1 MARPIRIL
9 ASCRTQPTL
18 EAVQQAVDEM
28 PGVRLE
34 AYNGALADVLKGL
47 EPRRGIDM
55 MLMDVDLAN
64 ESELEVLTEV
74 IGRAPPGIPIIATSS
89 SSSIDRVRLLMRMGL
104 ADFVPQPIG
113 RDDLVNSIMVARRQ
127 AVRQGTPRSTGRI
140 IAFMR
145 AAGGMGAT
153 TLVAQSACILAQSKP
168 SQPHV
173 CLIDLDIQAQAAGLY
188 LNVDSPLSLVDCL
201 TDPER
206 IDAMLMKSV
215 VSRHSAG
222 FDVLP
227 APKSIVPLDRVQPI
241 AVEALLEVARSE
253 YDLVLLDMPPVW
265 TSWSETALVN
275 SDLLVLVTQVSV
287 AGVRQARRQIA
298 ALSERKLG
306 ALPSLIVA
314 NRYQK
319 RLFRRDIRL
328 QEAERALGR
337 RFDVCIPSDYRLV
350 SEAVNAGVPLAV
362 VKRRTRLE
370 REIRKLMN
378 VVQERLQ
385 ESAVDAPAA
394 SRLAI

>member
-1 MARPIRIL
+1 MARAIKIL
-9 ASCRTQPTL
+9 ASCRTQPTR
-18 EAVQQAVDEM
+18 EAVQQAVADM

-34 AYNGALADVLKGL
+34 AFNGALADVLKGL

-55 MLMDVDLAN
+55 MLMDVDLGN
-64 ESELEVLTEV
+64 DSDLEVLTEV

-89 SSSIDRVRLLMRMGL
+89 NSSIDRVRLLMRLGL

-113 RDDLVNSIMVARRQ
+113 RDDLINSITVARRQ
-127 AVRQGTPRSTGRI
+127 AVRQGLPQSTGQI

-153 TLVAQSACILAQSKP
+153 TLAAQSACILAQSK
-168 SQPHV
+168 SAQRV

-222 FDVLP
+222 FDILP
-227 APKSIVPLDRVQPI
+227 APKSIVPLERVQPI
-241 AVEALLEVARSE
+241 ALEALLEVARSE

-265 TSWSETALVN
+265 TSWSETALAN

-287 AGVRQARRQIA
+287 AGVRQARRQID
-298 ALSERKLG
+298 ALSARKLG
-306 ALPSLIVA
+306 TLPTLVVA

-319 RLFRRDIRL
+319 RLFRREIHL

-350 SEAVNAGVPLAV
+350 SEAVNAGVPLAA
-362 VKRRTRLE
+362 VKKRTRLE
-370 REIRKLMN
+370 REIRNLTSLALEKLN
-378 VVQERLQ
+378 K
-385 ESAVDAPAA
+385 SAVAESPA
-394 SRLAI
+394 SRLTV